1 MTIALYIF
9 LALVLISL
17 VVFIHSIHN
26 AQELTQMCR
35 SFMVIMTQVKTQAK
49 ITILWFTNVNKGIK
63 SERGCEKLLS
73 LP

>member
-26 AQELTQMCR
+26 AQE
-35 SFMVIMTQVKTQAK
+35 VDP
-49 ITILWFTNVNKGIK
+49 NVPFIHGDYDPSKDLSKDNNIVVH
-63 SERGCEKLLS
+63 ECE
-73 LP
+73 

>member
-26 AQELTQMCR
+26 AQEVDPNVPFIHGDYDP
-35 SFMVIMTQVKTQAK
+35 SKDPSKDNNIVIH
-49 ITILWFTNVNKGIK
+49 N
-63 SERGCEKLLS
+63 CE
-73 LP
+73 